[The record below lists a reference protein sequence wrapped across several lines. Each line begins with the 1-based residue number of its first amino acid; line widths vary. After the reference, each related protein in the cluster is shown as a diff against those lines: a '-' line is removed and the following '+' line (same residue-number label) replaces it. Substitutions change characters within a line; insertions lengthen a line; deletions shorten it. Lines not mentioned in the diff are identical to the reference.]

1 MNVLALLGAA
11 AASMILLTAAVEKIQ
26 APRALAETLRLLGV
40 PKRMVFPV
48 GIMVIVAELSV
59 GVALLF
65 RPDALLTQGVLV
77 ALAAAFAC
85 AGLRAL
91 RRGEQIPCSCF
102 GSTRVAYL
110 GRPQLWFFSLFV
122 AVAAILRFGLPPV
135 RGAVL
140 FASVCLI
147 IAVAGAWRVWLARA
161 DARSDR
167 RSAEEM
173 YRWLPSH

>member
-1 MNVLALLGAA
+1 MNVLALLAAA

-26 APRALAETLRLLGV
+26 ALRALAETLRLLGV
-40 PKRMVFPV
+40 PERMVFPV
-48 GIMVIVAELSV
+48 GIIVIVAELTV

-65 RPDALLTQGVLV
+65 RPDALLTQGTLI
-77 ALAAAFAC
+77 ALAAAFAG

-91 RRGEQIPCSCF
+91 RRGDQIPCSCF
-102 GSTRVAYL
+102 GSARVAYL
-110 GRPQLWFFSLFV
+110 GRPQLWFFALFV
-122 AVAAILRFGLPPV
+122 AVAAILRLGVPPV
-135 RGAVL
+135 RGAAL
-140 FASVCLI
+140 FASVSLI
-147 IAVAGAWRVWLARA
+147 MAVAGAWRVWLAHA